1 MRRDA
6 TVSEPASKPFPARRQ
21 DSAPPRLLRW
31 HRFSERRGEALR
43 GAFARAL
50 CVLALVPGAALP
62 QTASGRESGTQL
74 FARCEPALRLVE
86 AGSRLLLNDAEYAQA
101 QSCIGFVD
109 GFIWGHGWAAW
120 RENRDMYYCPP
131 EGFSA
136 TQAVPVLVAYLRAH
150 PDRLDAHA
158 HVLLFSALSNAFP
171 CEPATP
177 SK

>member
-1 MRRDA
+1 
-6 TVSEPASKPFPARRQ
+6 
-21 DSAPPRLLRW
+21 L
-31 HRFSERRGEALR
+31 
-43 GAFARAL
+43 
-50 CVLALVPGAALP
+50 VLALAPGAALP

-74 FARCEPALRLVE
+74 LARCEPALRLVE

-158 HVLLFSALSNAFP
+158 HVLLFSALSSTFP
-171 CEPATP
+171 CKPVTLP
-177 SK
+177 K

>member
-1 MRRDA
+1 
-6 TVSEPASKPFPARRQ
+6 
-21 DSAPPRLLRW
+21 LLRW

-50 CVLALVPGAALP
+50 FVLALVPGAALP

-86 AGSRLLLNDAEYAQA
+86 AGSRVLLNDAEYAQA